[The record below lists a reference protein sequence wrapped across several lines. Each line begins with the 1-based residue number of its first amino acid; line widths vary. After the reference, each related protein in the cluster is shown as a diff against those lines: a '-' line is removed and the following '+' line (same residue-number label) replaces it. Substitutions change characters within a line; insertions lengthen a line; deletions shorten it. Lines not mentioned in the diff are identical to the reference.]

1 LSSPTVSTKL
11 ARIAEQ
17 SKRDATWVF
26 TTLAHLMDE
35 DFLTEAF
42 HQLRKDAAAG
52 IDEMTATEYAV
63 NLGERIADLHWRLVA
78 REYRAQPARRV
89 WIPKGD
95 GGQRPL
101 AILVLEDK
109 IVQRAVAMLLEAI
122 YEPHFCEFSYGFRRQ
137 RSAHQALTYL
147 RQQCLEHDINWII
160 DADIAKFFDTISWE
174 ELRAILQKRVN
185 DGAIL
190 RLIGM
195 WLHVG
200 VVEGDRVTNQEV
212 GTPQGAPIS
221 PILANIFLH
230 TVLDKWFQEDVRP
243 RMNGNCFL
251 VRFAD
256 DFVMGLSLKSDAERV
271 YKVLPQRFERFGLRI
286 HPEKSR
292 MVQFSRPYWKQGKGP
307 GSFAFLGFTHYWGKM
322 LSGGWTIK
330 RKTQGKRLSRFL
342 SGIGDWCKENLHE
355 PMAKQYGI
363 LSAKLRGHYQYYG
376 VRGNFKMLE
385 VVYEGTRA
393 KWKKWLGRRNS
404 KNRMGWEKF
413 AAQVE
418 AIFDLPKP
426 RIVHAF

>member
-17 SKRDATWVF
+17 SKRDATLVF

-42 HQLRKDAAAG
+42 YQLRKDAAAG
-52 IDEMTATEYAV
+52 IDQMTATEYAV
-63 NLGERIADLHWRLVA
+63 NPGERIADLHRRLVA

-122 YEPHFCEFSYGFRRQ
+122 YEPHFREFSFGFRRQ

-200 VVEGDRVTNQEV
+200 VVEGDRITNQEM

-230 TVLDKWFQEDVRP
+230 SVLDEWFHNDVRT
-243 RMNGNCFL
+243 RMNGSCFL
-251 VRFAD
+251 ARFAD
-256 DFVMGLSLKSDAERV
+256 DFVMGFSLKSDAERV
-271 YKVLPQRFERFGLRI
+271 YRVLPKRFERFGLRI

-342 SGIGDWCKENLHE
+342 SGIGDWCKANLHE

-376 VRGNFKMLE
+376 VRGNYKMLE
-385 VVYEGTRA
+385 VTYEGTRA
-393 KWKKWLGRRNS
+393 KWKKWLSRRNS
-404 KNRMGWEKF
+404 KDRMGWEKF

>member
-1 LSSPTVSTKL
+1 LSPQTVSTKL
-11 ARIAEQ
+11 ARIAKQSEQ
-17 SKRDATWVF
+17 NPTMVL

-52 IDEMTATEYAV
+52 TDEVTATEYGV
-63 NLGERIADLHWRLVA
+63 NLGERIKDLHRRMVSGQ
-78 REYRAQPARRV
+78 YRAQPARRV

-109 IVQRAVAMLLEAI
+109 IVQRAVAMILEAI
-122 YEPHFCEFSYGFRRQ
+122 YEPHFCEFSCGFRRHF
-137 RSAHQALTYL
+137 SAHTAISSL
-147 RQQCLEHDINWII
+147 RQQCLKLGINWII
-160 DADIAKFFDTISWE
+160 DADIRKFFDTISWE
-174 ELRAILQKRVN
+174 QLRAILQKRMN

-200 VVEGDRVTNQEV
+200 VLEEGQLVNQEL

-230 TVLDKWFQEDVRP
+230 EVLDEWFQNEVRP
-243 RMNGNCFL
+243 RMKGNCFL
-251 VRFAD
+251 VRYAD
-256 DFVMGLSLKSDAERV
+256 DFVMGYSVKGEAERV
-271 YKVLPQRFERFGLRI
+271 FKVMPKRFERYGLSI

-292 MVQFSRPYWKQGKGP
+292 MVQFSRPFGKAGKGP
-307 GSFAFLGFTHYWGKM
+307 GSFAFLGFTHYWAKT

-330 RKTQGKRLSRFL
+330 RKTQGKRLSRFM
-342 SGIGDWCKENLHE
+342 SGIAEWCKGHIHE
-355 PMAKQYGI
+355 PLAEQHRT
-363 LSAKLRGHYQYYG
+363 LTSKLRGHYQYYG

-385 VVYEGTRA
+385 VAYEHTRVM
-393 KWKKWLGRRNS
+393 WKKWLRRRNS
-404 KNRMGWEKF
+404 MNRMSWKRF
-413 AAQVE
+413 AQEVE
-418 AIFDLPKP
+418 QTLRLPLP
-426 RIVHAF
+426 QIMHMF

>member
-42 HQLRKDAAAG
+42 QQLRKDAAAG
-52 IDEMTATEYAV
+52 IDEMTAAEYAV
-63 NLGERIADLHWRLVA
+63 NLGERIADLHRRMVA
-78 REYRAQPARRV
+78 WEYRAQPARRV

-122 YEPHFCEFSYGFRRQ
+122 YEPYFCEFSFGFRRQ
-137 RSAHQALTYL
+137 RSAHQALTYV
-147 RQQCLEHDINWII
+147 RQQCLEHGINWII
-160 DADIAKFFDTISWE
+160 DADIAKFFDTISWA
-174 ELRAILQKRVN
+174 ELRAILQKRIN

-200 VVEGDRVTNQEV
+200 VVEGDRVTNQEM

-230 TVLDKWFQEDVRP
+230 TVLDEWFRTEVQP
-243 RMNGNCFL
+243 RMRGNCFL
-251 VRFAD
+251 ARFAD
-256 DFVMGLSLKSDAERV
+256 DSVMGFSLKSDAERV
-271 YKVLPQRFERFGLRI
+271 YKVLPKRFERFGLRI

-307 GSFAFLGFTHYWGKM
+307 GSFAFLGFTHYWGKT

-404 KNRMGWEKF
+404 KDRMGWGKF